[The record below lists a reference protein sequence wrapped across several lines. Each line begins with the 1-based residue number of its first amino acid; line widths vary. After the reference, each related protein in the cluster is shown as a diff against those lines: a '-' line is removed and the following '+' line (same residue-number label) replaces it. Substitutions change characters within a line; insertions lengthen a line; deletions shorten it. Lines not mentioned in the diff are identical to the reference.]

1 MGVFMQKKTIQQIYR
16 NLNESLTDRRFLK
29 KMSATKKAIQFLL
42 KQQDW
47 RAHIKF
53 VIQSNDITCK
63 NVLSVCLSTM
73 KYLSPKEPPQGWLE
87 YTYNY
92 IRKGLFHDSVN
103 IKIESMYERAVL
115 FYLEVLRVFFFYE
128 KNITPFQRTRDFQFA
143 TEEEIAESHYAQEY
157 RRFRSCIKN
166 QYFYELM
173 RIGREL
179 MPFDSLA
186 HIAGVHYVAM
196 HIARQLVK
204 ADVPI
209 DLGLISGAA
218 AGHDIGKYGCKDE
231 EVKRIPYLH
240 YYYTDLWC
248 KMNLLPSIGHI
259 AANHSTWDLEL
270 EDLPIESLVLI
281 YSDFR
286 VKAKGWKNGKEIM
299 GFFSLEDSFQVIL
312 DKLDNVDSAKENRYR
327 HVYAKLKDFEKYM
340 IHLGVNVDFQTD
352 QLTPKPKK
360 DKAILNMAETVEA
373 LKYMA
378 IEHNILLMHRLS
390 HEISFGN
397 ILETARSSK
406 NWKNSRAYLNIFE
419 EYFTYMTQKQKTMT
433 LSFLYELLMHRE
445 GDIRRQAADLMGNI
459 IINYDEDYRK
469 ELPKDVTISLG
480 EYTSQQLWQHYLEM
494 IIQPD
499 HKVTDRHKRW
509 IGYTLKILIGSVLN
523 RCCDGKRGKYLG
535 YLLKFYENTN
545 REEATLFIMLDSLL
559 LVPLELIREEEMHT
573 LLHFSKEAT
582 KTNSVEVWT
591 AVLCFAKYI
600 TEQMPKKQHIAQH
613 IQQIIE
619 SIPTENNFT
628 LQFLIYKIAKNWK
641 LQRCFKYCNLKTIY
655 EDTSVVSEIFL
666 ENTKV
671 ATPWVI
677 KSVNIELLL
686 DRVKLDSKISVLQ
699 IATHFSNL
707 VKVSERVTVRH
718 SAGNAIVSIAPLLT
732 LAQRNEIAIE
742 LTKGLEIGEYEFSKY
757 IPQYLGEFA
766 LYLHPDELDEF
777 INDLKRLLI
786 STNDRVVCVTL
797 DTLGVILQHYGV
809 YESRFQERNEKY
821 QERKKIIMGMILGGL
836 ANYSEAVNQEAVL
849 IIGQSVFGS
858 PLLSLNEKKEIFKM
872 IRKKITTLLEN
883 KETSE
888 LSFFYN
894 AASLN
899 YIYRFIG
906 DYLFSYKTFDFQE
919 PDKIAFFPGTFD
931 PFSLGHKEIAKE
943 IRNMG
948 FTVYLA
954 LDEFSWSKKTQ
965 PHMIRREIVTM
976 SIANEENIYLFPN
989 DIPINIAN
997 PEDLKQLKELFYGKE
1012 VYMVAGSDVV
1022 QNASS
1027 YKVPSVEHSIQ
1038 TFNHILF
1045 LRESQRHTK
1054 EGEDDQLEGKI
1065 SGSVLKLKLPVH
1077 LEDISST
1084 RIREN
1089 IDDNRDISNLIDP
1102 VAQNYIYENSL
1113 YLREPQYKQILLA
1126 KTIQIELFDKLSNIL
1141 QNELITF
1148 SYKHENQEGIRFA
1161 ISRKEAS
1168 FAILRDG
1175 EKNGEIVGV
1184 SIFCSL
1190 STLKLYQEFKS
1201 TEVANTIRENTSGK
1215 ILLVTGL
1222 YVSKKT
1228 SIRNPEQLLLTET
1241 LANALAKDYTYCV
1254 FSPEIGMITK
1264 KIYDVLQQQGF
1275 YKLQESLSERPVFVV
1290 DMKNPIAFIKNMETV
1305 IKEPFN
1311 RNERVLDILDQTHNK
1326 LQKAMTKLY
1335 PGNLVIS
1342 FHSSIMHHRLVE
1354 MITKANGV
1362 PSEPLPVRKLGPAM
1376 CVPFGKILRGMVIPN
1391 TVTKVLHTEKTYES
1405 ELKNFKITEY
1415 PNYSPLK
1422 NQTKTIKSFHRPVIL
1437 VDDLLHKGYRI
1448 KELDPLFKAEN
1459 IEIERI
1465 IVGILSGRGKD
1476 LMDIQNRKI
1485 ESLYFIPSLHSW
1497 FVESSIYPF
1506 IGGDTVERKEKLKA
1520 NLLNSIN
1527 LILPYVMPAFL
1538 RGATKEA
1545 IYYLS
1550 MVSLE
1555 NAKEIM
1561 TVLEEEYQKE
1571 YERNL
1576 TLNRLAEVI
1585 IRPSCPDK
1593 GGCLSYDYHLA
1604 PSVYIANDIEKL
1616 VRLRGLI
1623 E

>member
-1 MGVFMQKKTIQQIYR
+1 MGVFMQKKAIQEIYR
-16 NLNESLTDRRFLK
+16 NLNEKLTDRRFLR
-29 KMSATKKAIQFLL
+29 KMNTTKKAMQFLL
-42 KQQDW
+42 KHEDW
-47 RAHIKF
+47 KAHIKF
-53 VIQSNDITCK
+53 VIQSNDISCK
-63 NVLSVCLSTM
+63 DVLSVCSGTM
-73 KYLSPKEPPQGWLE
+73 GYLAAKKPPQGWLE
-87 YTYNY
+87 YIYSY
-92 IRKGLFHDSVN
+92 IRKGLFHDSVS
-103 IKIESMYERAVL
+103 IKIEPIYERAVL
-115 FYLEVLRVFFFYE
+115 FYLEVLGVFFFYE
-128 KNITPFQRTRDFQFA
+128 KNATPFQRTRDFDFA
-143 TEEEIAESHYAQEY
+143 KEEEIAHSHYAQEY

-173 RIGREL
+173 RIGKEL

-186 HIAGVHYVAM
+186 HIAGVHYIAM

-204 ADVPI
+204 AGIPI

-218 AGHDIGKYGCKDE
+218 AGHDIGKYGCKEE

-270 EDLPIESLVLI
+270 ENLPIESLVLI

-286 VKAKGWKNGKEIM
+286 VKTKCWEKGKEVM

-312 DKLDNVDSAKENRYR
+312 DKLDNVDAAKENRYR
-327 HVYAKLKDFEKYM
+327 HVYAKLKDFEDYM
-340 IHLGVNVDFQTD
+340 ISLGVNVDFQTD

-360 DKAILNMAETVEA
+360 DKAILNMTETVQA

-419 EYFTYMTQKQKTMT
+419 EYFTYMTQKQKAMT

-469 ELPKDVTISLG
+469 EIPKDATISLG

-494 IIQPD
+494 IIEPD

-509 IGYTLKILIGSVLN
+509 IGYTLKILIGSVLS
-523 RCCDGKRGKYLG
+523 RCPKGKRGKYLG
-535 YLLKFYENTN
+535 DLLKFYENTN
-545 REEATLFIMLDSLL
+545 REEATMFIMLDSLL
-559 LVPLELIREEEMHT
+559 LVPLELLREEEMHT
-573 LLHFSKEAT
+573 LLRFSKEAV
-582 KTNSVEVWT
+582 KTSSVEVWA
-591 AVLCFAKYI
+591 AVLCFMKYI
-600 TEQMPKKQHIAQH
+600 TEQIPKRQDIAKQM
-613 IQQIIE
+613 QQMIE
-619 SIPTENNFT
+619 EIPKENNFT
-628 LQFLIYKIAKNWK
+628 LQFLIYKTAKNWK
-641 LQRCFKYCNLKTIY
+641 LQNCFKYCDLKTIY
-655 EDTSVVSEIFL
+655 EDRAVISEIFL

-671 ATPWVI
+671 ATPWII

-686 DRVKLDSKISVLQ
+686 DRVKYDNKISVLQ
-699 IATHFSNL
+699 IATHFSNI

-777 INDLKRLLI
+777 IGDLKRLLI
-786 STNDRVVCVTL
+786 STNARVVCVTL
-797 DTLGVILQHYGV
+797 DTLGIILQHYGV
-809 YESRFQERNEKY
+809 YQNRFQESSKTY
-821 QERKKIIMGMILGGL
+821 LERKKVMLGMLLGGL
-836 ANYSEAVNQEAVL
+836 ANYNETVNQESML
-849 IIGQSVFGS
+849 IIGQSLFGS
-858 PLLSLNEKKEIFKM
+858 QMLSLKEKREIFHM
-872 IRKKITTLLEN
+872 MGKKITTLLEN

-906 DYLFSYKTFDFQE
+906 DYLFSYKAFDFAE
-919 PDKIAFFPGTFD
+919 PDKVAFFPGTFD

-943 IRNMG
+943 IRDMG
-948 FTVYLA
+948 FIVYLA

-989 DIPINIAN
+989 DIPVNIAN
-997 PEDLKQLKELFYGKE
+997 PEDLKGLKELFYGKE

-1045 LRESQRHTK
+1045 LRESQRHKK
-1054 EGEDDQLEGKI
+1054 EGEDDHLEGKI

-1102 VAQNYIYENSL
+1102 IAQNYIYENSL
-1113 YLREPQYKQILLA
+1113 YLREAQYKQILIA
-1126 KTIQIELFDKLSNIL
+1126 KTIQTQLLKQLNTSL
-1141 QNELITF
+1141 QNELISF
-1148 SYKHENQEGIRFA
+1148 SHKHENQEQIRFA
-1161 ISRKEAS
+1161 MNRKEAS
-1168 FAILRDG
+1168 FTILRDG
-1175 EKNGEIVGV
+1175 EQNGAIVGV

-1201 TEVANTIRENTSGK
+1201 TEIANIIRENTSGK

-1222 YVSKKT
+1222 YVSKNT

-1241 LANALAKDYTYCV
+1241 LASALAEDYTYCV
-1254 FSPEIGMITK
+1254 FSPEMKINNK
-1264 KIYDVLQQQGF
+1264 KIDTVLQQQGF
-1275 YKLQESLSERPVFVV
+1275 FKLQESSAERPVWVV

-1311 RNERVLDILDQTHNK
+1311 RNERVLDILDKTHYK

-1335 PGNLVIS
+1335 PGNLVLS

-1354 MITKANGV
+1354 LITKANGV
-1362 PSEPLPVRKLGPAM
+1362 PSEPLAVRKLGPAM

-1415 PNYSPLK
+1415 PNYAPLK

-1448 KELDPLFKAEN
+1448 KELDPLFKSEG

-1476 LMDIQNRKI
+1476 LMDIQNRNV
-1485 ESLYFIPSLHSW
+1485 ESLYFIPSLRSW

-1506 IGGDTVERKEKLKA
+1506 IGGDTVERKDKLKA

-1538 RGATKEA
+1538 KGASKEA
-1545 IYYLS
+1545 IYHLS

-1555 NAKEIM
+1555 NAEEIM
-1561 TVLEEEYQKE
+1561 QVLEEEYQKE

>member
-1 MGVFMQKKTIQQIYR
+1 
-16 NLNESLTDRRFLK
+16 
-29 KMSATKKAIQFLL
+29 
-42 KQQDW
+42 
-47 RAHIKF
+47 
-53 VIQSNDITCK
+53 
-63 NVLSVCLSTM
+63 
-73 KYLSPKEPPQGWLE
+73 
-87 YTYNY
+87 
-92 IRKGLFHDSVN
+92 
-103 IKIESMYERAVL
+103 
-115 FYLEVLRVFFFYE
+115 
-128 KNITPFQRTRDFQFA
+128 
-143 TEEEIAESHYAQEY
+143 
-157 RRFRSCIKN
+157 
-166 QYFYELM
+166 
-173 RIGREL
+173 
-179 MPFDSLA
+179 
-186 HIAGVHYVAM
+186 
-196 HIARQLVK
+196 
-204 ADVPI
+204 
-209 DLGLISGAA
+209 
-218 AGHDIGKYGCKDE
+218 
-231 EVKRIPYLH
+231 
-240 YYYTDLWC
+240 
-248 KMNLLPSIGHI
+248 
-259 AANHSTWDLEL
+259 
-270 EDLPIESLVLI
+270 
-281 YSDFR
+281 
-286 VKAKGWKNGKEIM
+286 
-299 GFFSLEDSFQVIL
+299 
-312 DKLDNVDSAKENRYR
+312 
-327 HVYAKLKDFEKYM
+327 
-340 IHLGVNVDFQTD
+340 
-352 QLTPKPKK
+352 
-360 DKAILNMAETVEA
+360 
-373 LKYMA
+373 
-378 IEHNILLMHRLS
+378 
-390 HEISFGN
+390 
-397 ILETARSSK
+397 
-406 NWKNSRAYLNIFE
+406 
-419 EYFTYMTQKQKTMT
+419 
-433 LSFLYELLMHRE
+433 
-445 GDIRRQAADLMGNI
+445 
-459 IINYDEDYRK
+459 
-469 ELPKDVTISLG
+469 
-480 EYTSQQLWQHYLEM
+480 
-494 IIQPD
+494 
-499 HKVTDRHKRW
+499 
-509 IGYTLKILIGSVLN
+509 
-523 RCCDGKRGKYLG
+523 
-535 YLLKFYENTN
+535 
-545 REEATLFIMLDSLL
+545 
-559 LVPLELIREEEMHT
+559 
-573 LLHFSKEAT
+573 
-582 KTNSVEVWT
+582 
-591 AVLCFAKYI
+591 
-600 TEQMPKKQHIAQH
+600 
-613 IQQIIE
+613 
-619 SIPTENNFT
+619 
-628 LQFLIYKIAKNWK
+628 
-641 LQRCFKYCNLKTIY
+641 
-655 EDTSVVSEIFL
+655 
-666 ENTKV
+666 
-671 ATPWVI
+671 
-677 KSVNIELLL
+677 
-686 DRVKLDSKISVLQ
+686 
-699 IATHFSNL
+699 
-707 VKVSERVTVRH
+707 
-718 SAGNAIVSIAPLLT
+718 
-732 LAQRNEIAIE
+732 
-742 LTKGLEIGEYEFSKY
+742 
-757 IPQYLGEFA
+757 
-766 LYLHPDELDEF
+766 
-777 INDLKRLLI
+777 
-786 STNDRVVCVTL
+786 
-797 DTLGVILQHYGV
+797 
-809 YESRFQERNEKY
+809 
-821 QERKKIIMGMILGGL
+821 
-836 ANYSEAVNQEAVL
+836 
-849 IIGQSVFGS
+849 
-858 PLLSLNEKKEIFKM
+858 
-872 IRKKITTLLEN
+872 
-883 KETSE
+883 
-888 LSFFYN
+888 
-894 AASLN
+894 
-899 YIYRFIG
+899 
-906 DYLFSYKTFDFQE
+906 
-919 PDKIAFFPGTFD
+919 
-931 PFSLGHKEIAKE
+931 
-943 IRNMG
+943 MG

-1228 SIRNPEQLLLTET
+1228 SIRNPEQLLFTET